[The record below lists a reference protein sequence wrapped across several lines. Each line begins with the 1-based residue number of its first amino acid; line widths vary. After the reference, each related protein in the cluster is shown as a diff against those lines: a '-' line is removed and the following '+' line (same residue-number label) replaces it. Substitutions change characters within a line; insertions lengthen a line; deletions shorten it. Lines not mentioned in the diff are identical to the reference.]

1 MHSSPGADTPLEQRY
16 LAFFAEVGS
25 IFGEALPYDATLQR
39 ICDAAAQTVADTAT
53 MYLFDENDE
62 LQVVAAAHVIS
73 ERSERLRRRTVELMN
88 DPRGPRTW
96 FEAGVRKAKS
106 LLVPQIDVDSIAS
119 AGGLSEY
126 VQFILDIGVRSFLI
140 VPLIAQERVLG
151 AIALVYTDYSNLRYD
166 NAALALAEDL
176 GRRCGAAIDIAKIHE
191 RAKAVSTRFQLAA
204 LPKSL
209 PALSGFALD
218 SLYEPASS
226 EMLVGGDW
234 FDAFELPGERLGI
247 SIGDI
252 SGHGVDAAAFMGSL
266 RNALRIA
273 MYMETD
279 LLKVLA
285 AADVLIVQETE
296 KGIFATAMIAVVDMS
311 RSTLTC
317 AAAGHPGP
325 LCWNERE
332 QAVTDPFTARG
343 LPLGYRE
350 LEALDQPV
358 QTIAL
363 EDEAFVVF
371 FTDGLLEA
379 EHDYLRGQERLMAA
393 IARKSVRESAHPASE
408 LRACVT
414 PARHPDDLAIL
425 TLFVR
430 KQSGQ

>member
-1 MHSSPGADTPLEQRY
+1 MQSSPGPDTPLERRY
-16 LAFFAEVGS
+16 LTFFAEVGS

-62 LQVVAAAHVIS
+62 LQVVAAAHVLP

-88 DPRGPRTW
+88 DPRGPRSW

-106 LLVPQIDVDSIAS
+106 LLVPQIDVDSIRS
-119 AGGLSEY
+119 AGGISQY
-126 VQFILDIGVRSFLI
+126 VEFILDTGVRSFLI
-140 VPLIAQERVLG
+140 VPLIAQEKVLG
-151 AIALVYTDYSNLRYD
+151 AIALVYTDYSNLHYD
-166 NAALALAEDL
+166 AAALALAEDL
-176 GRRCGAAIDIAKIHE
+176 GRRCGAAIGTAKVNE
-191 RAKAVSTRFQLAA
+191 RAKDVSTRFQLAA

-209 PALSGFALD
+209 PKLSGIALD

-226 EMLVGGDW
+226 EMLIGGDW
-234 FDAFELPGERLGI
+234 FDAFELPGGRLGI

-266 RNALRIA
+266 RDALRIA

-285 AADVLIVQETE
+285 AADVLIAQETE
-296 KGIFATAMIAVVDMS
+296 TGVFATAMIAVVDTG
-311 RSTLTC
+311 RNTLTC

-332 QAVTDPFTARG
+332 QSVTDPFTDRG
-343 LPLGYRE
+343 LPLGYR
-350 LEALDQPV
+350 ALDESAQMAE
-358 QTIAL
+358 TIDL
-363 EDEAFVVF
+363 EGGAFVVF

-379 EHDYLRGQERLMAA
+379 EHDYLRGEDRLVEA
-393 IARKSVRESAHPASE
+393 ISDRSVREAAHPAS
-408 LRACVT
+408 RIRDAVT
-414 PARHPDDLAIL
+414 PERHPDDLAVL
-425 TLFVR
+425 TLR
-430 KQSGQ
+430 RT